1 MNINIISGL
10 KSLSKVHNCEREF
23 NERYE
28 VLDEVLGSSHITE
41 IRKCKHRST
50 LDQRVVKSINIS

>member
-1 MNINIISGL
+1 
-10 KSLSKVHNCEREF
+10 LSKVHNCEREF